1 MQVEIKDRHETEE
14 EVNRKAWAA
23 AAINKNAAAAVQKLF
38 NAPDNI
44 PILRKGFG
52 IVYRL
57 DHSTD
62 MVLSSLC
69 RWGYLLK
76 FNVEFEFNS
85 KSQHISNTALLGVLE
100 AWAVH
105 EDFQYKVG
113 LENTKLNTYDLSINA
128 VYGLDDT
135 DIVHIRIGR
144 KNNIGFKFE
153 DGNYTVELPGY
164 YNTDILIPVCKNSEE
179 LDAIKESIRNLLD
192 RTRVYRGWKVLH
204 TALAEAKAEADEK
217 GLYK

>member
-1 MQVEIKDRHETEE
+1 MQVEIKDKHETEE
-14 EVNRKAWAA
+14 DVNRKAWIA
-23 AAINKNAAAAVQKLF
+23 AAINTNAAAAVRKVF
-38 NAPDNI
+38 DAPDDI

-69 RWGYLLK
+69 RWGYPLK

-105 EDFQYKVG
+105 EDFQYKVAR
-113 LENTKLNTYDLSINA
+113 EAEKLNVYDLSIEA
-128 VYGLDDT
+128 VYGLNDT
-135 DIVHIRIGR
+135 DTVHIRIGR
-144 KNNIGFKFE
+144 KK
-153 DGNYTVELPGY
+153 
-164 YNTDILIPVCKNSEE
+164 
-179 LDAIKESIRNLLD
+179 
-192 RTRVYRGWKVLH
+192 
-204 TALAEAKAEADEK
+204 
-217 GLYK
+217 

>member
-1 MQVEIKDRHETEE
+1 MQVEIKDKHETEE
-14 EVNRKAWAA
+14 EINRKAWVAA
-23 AAINKNAAAAVQKLF
+23 SINTNAAAAVRKVF
-38 NAPDNI
+38 NAPDDI

-52 IVYRL
+52 IIYKL

-62 MVLSSLC
+62 MILSSLC
-69 RWGYLLK
+69 KWGYPLK
-76 FNVEFEFNS
+76 FNVTFEFNS
-85 KSQHISNTALLGVLE
+85 KSQHISNTALLNVLQ

-113 LENTKLNTYDLSINA
+113 VENMKLDAYDLSIDA

-135 DIVHIRIGR
+135 DTVHIRIGR
-144 KNNIGFKFE
+144 KNNVGFKFE
-153 DGNYTVELPGY
+153 DGNYTVVLPGY
-164 YNTDILIPVCKNSEE
+164 CNTDILIPVCKNNEE

-192 RTRVYRGWKVLH
+192 RTRVYKGWKVLH
-204 TALAEAKAEADEK
+204 TALAYAKAEADEK

>member
-1 MQVEIKDRHETEE
+1 MQVEIKDKNETEE
-14 EVNRKAWAA
+14 DVYRKKWVE
-23 AAINKNAAAAVQKLF
+23 AAINTNAAAAVQKVF
-38 NAPDNI
+38 NAPDDI

-52 IVYRL
+52 IIYRL

-62 MVLSSLC
+62 MILSSLC
-69 RWGYLLK
+69 KWGYPLK
-76 FNVEFEFNS
+76 FNVTFEFNS
-85 KSQHISNTALLGVLE
+85 KSQHISNTALLNILQ

-105 EDFQYKVG
+105 EDFQYMVAR
-113 LENTKLNTYDLSINA
+113 EAEKLNVYDFTISA

-144 KNNIGFKFE
+144 KNNAGFKFE
-153 DGNYTVELPGY
+153 NGNHIAMLLGY
-164 YNTDILIPVCKNSEE
+164 RNTDILVPVFKSIEGYDAVEE
-179 LDAIKESIRNLLD
+179 AIKNLLD
-192 RTRVYRGWKVLH
+192 RVKMYKGWKVLH

>member
-1 MQVEIKDRHETEE
+1 MQVEIKDKHETEE
-14 EVNRKAWAA
+14 EVNRKAWVA
-23 AAINKNAAAAVQKLF
+23 AAINTNAAAAVQALF
-38 NAPDNI
+38 NAPDDI

-69 RWGYLLK
+69 RWGYPLK

-113 LENTKLNTYDLSINA
+113 PENTKLNTYDLSIDA

-135 DIVHIRIGR
+135 DTVHIRIGR
-144 KNNIGFKFE
+144 KNNVGFKFT
-153 DGNYTVELPGY
+153 DYTDITSAY
-164 YNTDILIPVCKNSEE
+164 FKTDILVPIYRSDDERYAVEE
-179 LDAIKESIRNLLD
+179 AIRNLLNH
-192 RTRVYRGWKVLH
+192 VKIYKGMKVLH